1 MTTAAKASHL
11 VDRVLPVLLFVAV
24 VCFAVHKIVAYD
36 VWWQLETGQWV
47 LAHGFPSTDPFSYAT
62 PDREWIE
69 MRWLYCSSAY
79 LFFTTFGLNSLIV
92 AKTAIVLVAFAC
104 LWLADPKAPAWA
116 KCLGVACALA
126 AAHLRFLVRPEIVTL
141 VLVAFVLL
149 ALWRYRS
156 GGRAWWI
163 YVLPLVQVVWTN
175 SHTVFVLGP
184 VTVGIFAIAE
194 LAAGYAPVRRIR
206 ENALARE
213 RVTPLL
219 AVAAAM
225 TAACFV
231 SPYFITGALYPIQ
244 LFNQIQAGNAIRDLI
259 AELQSPFAYAGFT
272 PFFLR
277 YPIVVAISALG
288 LALNWRRL
296 APGLVAL
303 WGAYLYL
310 SVQSERNVTLFGFV
324 AGVAAIVN
332 YGQAARAAS
341 ESPRTTAVA
350 WTARALCA
358 VFALVAIPAVATD
371 YYYQKIDPARRFGFG
386 VAKNRFPIRAMAFVD
401 AERLPGPILANLVDS
416 SFVLFDR
423 GPKSTYVDGRLEV
436 YGGDLV
442 KQADDLFRT
451 GKGFDEAVARHGIGT
466 VLVAHGTDGTLFRLI
481 NRRADWAPVY
491 FDETHAVFV
500 RVTPETRAFV
510 EPLRIDWSAPVRR
523 DAPVAPELSPPDP
536 LAGLWP
542 RVADDVEPKA
552 LGQLAL
558 LTGNLQL
565 ARERFEEAC
574 AVRPDD
580 TDAALHLGVVCRA
593 LGDDARADELLARAG
608 GDATRVRTALAAAM
622 AFESSDSLE
631 AAVATYRSMIA
642 RGDAAPDVYDR
653 AAKVA
658 MSAGWLDTA
667 TEISRQM
674 TVQKP
679 TSEQAWNGLG
689 LAAMRREAYDEA
701 LASFERSLEINPRQA
716 VVLTAIGA
724 ARLKM
729 NQPDLARAAFAR
741 AVEVDPNYQPAR
753 QQLNALG
760 GP

>member
-11 VDRVLPVLLFVAV
+11 VDRVLPVLLFAAV

-36 VWWQLETGQWV
+36 VWWQLETGHWV
-47 LAHGFPSTDPFSYAT
+47 LSHGFPSTDPFSYAT

-79 LFFTTFGLNSLIV
+79 LLFTTFGLNSLIV

-126 AAHLRFLVRPEIVTL
+126 AAHLRFLIRPEIVTL
-141 VLVAFVLL
+141 VLVAFLL
-149 ALWRYRS
+149 MALWRYRS

-163 YVLPLVQVVWTN
+163 YALPLVQVVWTN

-184 VTVGIFAIAE
+184 VTVWIFAIAE
-194 LAAGYAPVRRIR
+194 LAAGYAPVRLVR
-206 ENALARE
+206 ENALPLAR
-213 RVTPLL
+213 VKPLL
-219 AVAAAM
+219 IVAAAS
-225 TAACFV
+225 TVACFV
-231 SPYFITGALYPIQ
+231 SPYFVQGALYPIQ

-259 AELQSPFAYAGFT
+259 TELQSPFAYAGFT

-277 YPIVVAISALG
+277 YPVVVAISAVG
-288 LALNWRRL
+288 IALNWRRL

-310 SVQSERNVTLFGFV
+310 SAQSERNVTLFGFV
-324 AGVAAIVN
+324 AEVVAIVN

-341 ESPRTTAVA
+341 ESRSTTAVA
-350 WTARALCA
+350 WAARALCA

-451 GKGFDEAVARHGIGT
+451 GKGFDEAVARNGIGT

-481 NRRADWAPVY
+481 NRRSDWAPVY
-491 FDETHAVFV
+491 FDETHAVFA
-500 RVTPETRAFV
+500 RVTPETRALV

-523 DAPVAPELSPPDP
+523 EAPVAPELDPPDR

-542 RVADDVEPKA
+542 RVADDVAPKA

-558 LTGNLQL
+558 LTGNLPL
-565 ARERFEEAC
+565 ARERFEEAY
-574 AVRPDD
+574 AARPDD
-580 TDAALHLGVVCRA
+580 ADAALHLGVVCRA

-608 GDATRVRTALAAAM
+608 GDATRIRTPLAAAT

-631 AAVATYRSMIA
+631 ASIATYQAAIA
-642 RGDAAPDVYDR
+642 RGDAPPELYDR
-653 AAKVA
+653 LAKIA
-658 MSAGWLDTA
+658 MGLNRFDTA
-667 TEISRQM
+667 VEAYRQM
-674 TVQKP
+674 AARQP
-679 TSEQAWNGLG
+679 GSEAPWNGLG
-689 LAAMRREAYDEA
+689 MIALRRDAYEDA
-701 LASFERSLEINPRQA
+701 VASLERSVEINPRQPVA
-716 VVLTAIGA
+716 LTALGVA
-724 ARLKM
+724 HAKM
-729 NQPDLARAAFAR
+729 NRPDLAREAFTR
-741 AVEVDPNYQPAR
+741 ALEVDPNYQPAR

-760 GP
+760 G